1 MANEMLEALTRG
13 IGAEV
18 GKPVRMSFFEK
29 ERFIKQNEAFQ
40 RCAAWR
46 KQLILDA
53 AALSIFH
60 QLVILP
66 YHGAT
71 NFYTDSKKSGISR
84 IRMGTQHLDREFV
97 SIASKV
103 TRQFFAITQEFQ
115 IHVEHLHISNI
126 AEFVEFWIERSKEY
140 G

>member
-18 GKPVRMSFFEK
+18 GKPIRVSFFEK

-40 RCAAWR
+40 KCAAWR
-46 KQLILDA
+46 KQLILDV

-60 QLVILP
+60 QLIILP
-66 YHGAT
+66 YHGAA
-71 NFYTDSKKSGISR
+71 NFYADSKRSGVSR
-84 IRMGTQHLDREFV
+84 IRMGSQHLDREFV
-97 SIASKV
+97 SVASRI
-103 TRQFFAITQEFQ
+103 TRQFFAITKEFQ
-115 IHVEHLHISNI
+115 IDVNHLHISNI
-126 AEFVEFWIERSKEY
+126 AEFVDFWIERSKEY